1 MPSSRFALEVPHQ
14 VCADW
19 PLPTPLPFLS
29 HPPSFLRPLMH
40 ESSLPLLLKFSTLLI
55 SMTQPMPLPQ
65 LYLLQP
71 LLLPPVFLPL
81 PFQPQSYQ
89 PQLSKQL
96 SFCLLQPF
104 PQRFSLPLSSVEQP
118 LSQPQPPSTLL
129 ISQPP
134 SSQLEFS
141 PLLSFIHLR
150 LFLPRPSPQLL
161 WVPLLSIPILLESFF
176 S

>member
-1 MPSSRFALEVPHQ
+1 MPYLLSSRFPREVPHQ
-14 VCADW
+14 LCADW
-19 PLPTPLPFLS
+19 RLPTPLPFLP
-29 HPPSFLRPLMH
+29 HPPSFLHRLMH

-55 SMTQPMPLPQ
+55 SLPQPMPLPQ

-71 LLLPPVFLPL
+71 LLLHLVFLPL
-81 PFQPQSYQ
+81 LFQLQSYQ

-96 SFCLLQPF
+96 SFCLLQPI

-118 LSQPQPPSTLL
+118 LSQPPSTLL

-150 LFLPRPSPQLL
+150 LFLPRPSLQLL
-161 WVPLLSIPILLESFF
+161 
-176 S
+176 

>member
-65 LYLLQP
+65 PYLLQP

-81 PFQPQSYQ
+81 LFQPQSYQ

-96 SFCLLQPF
+96 SFCLLQPI
-104 PQRFSLPLSSVEQP
+104 PKRFSLTLSSVEQP
-118 LSQPQPPSTLL
+118 LSQPPPSTLL
-129 ISQPP
+129 IFQPP

-141 PLLSFIHLR
+141 PLLSFIHPQ
-150 LFLPRPSPQLL
+150 LFLPLLTLQLL
-161 WVPLLSIPILLESFF
+161 
-176 S
+176 